1 MERILVR
8 IDIELSETPGY
19 IVYNLDGVICYA
31 AKLAPA
37 PYDLSKLGWV
47 AFISDRDSR
56 GLLWLTKYIL
66 YVVTYCYKN
75 LSRTLLVSE
84 KYKFEKS

>member
-19 IVYNLDGVICYA
+19 IVYNLVGVICYA

-47 AFISDRDSR
+47 AFISDRDSW
-56 GLLWLTKYIL
+56 GSLWLTKYIL
-66 YVVTYCYKN
+66 YAVTYCHKD